1 MDHSH
6 HIYRV
11 SSKISLRSIAIIE
24 VNGHT
29 QRIHHLEQS
38 LYLPRAEVKT
48 KIKKKFIHYH
58 SKLDS
63 KPQILFRI
71 GV

>member
-48 KIKKKFIHYH
+48 KIKK
-58 SKLDS
+58 
-63 KPQILFRI
+63 
-71 GV
+71 